1 MHIWKT
7 IRQLPD
13 RTPVPVDLALEA
25 LRPSSPKVILLRL
38 YNAGHLLEELE
49 PNAIMKAAKD
59 YFAAI
64 GEATN
69 QFDKRLAPV
78 ETMTPYLSNPST
90 WARLHTLREE
100 LLALR
105 AALRLESLRAA
116 RRARLA
122 KESPAEAPPTTTPA
136 PAADHQATG
145 PQAAKQGGRPR
156 TQLRQGVEALFL
168 AKLAAG
174 HIDTLLPGNVEMFML
189 ELRRAVNDPEVYDE
203 TKDHIRKLE
212 KRSGR
217 WLVFVHDPPEIDG
230 RPPESNEKPNG
241 YTAADVSKIMHKLR
255 EKHPLE

>member
-25 LRPSSPKVILLRL
+25 LRPSSPKALLLRF

-78 ETMTPYLSNPST
+78 ETMTPYLANPST
-90 WARLHTLREE
+90 WARLHILREE

-116 RRARLA
+116 RRARL
-122 KESPAEAPPTTTPA
+122 ESSA
-136 PAADHQATG
+136 PAD
-145 PQAAKQGGRPR
+145 QGKKDLNPKRER
-156 TQLRQGVEALFL
+156 
-168 AKLAAG
+168 
-174 HIDTLLPGNVEMFML
+174 TLLKFIGALLTMRYTGAAYEKGDARKNVSSMATRLQQDMATANINDDGL
-189 ELRRAVNDPEVYDE
+189 KDRTLRDLIPLAMEAIKENMA
-203 TKDHIRKLE
+203 TE
-212 KRSGR
+212 KGT
-217 WLVFVHDPPEIDG
+217 
-230 RPPESNEKPNG
+230 NC
-241 YTAADVSKIMHKLR
+241 
-255 EKHPLE
+255 

>member
-1 MHIWKT
+1 MHIWKI
-7 IRQLPD
+7 IRQRPD

-25 LRPSSPKVILLRL
+25 LRPSSPKALLLRL
-38 YNAGHLLEELE
+38 HNAGHLLEELE

-78 ETMTPYLSNPST
+78 ETMTPYLSDPST
-90 WARLHTLREE
+90 WARLHILREE

-136 PAADHQATG
+136 AADHQATG

-156 TQLRQGVEALFL
+156 TQLRQGVEALYL
-168 AKLAAG
+168 EKLATG
-174 HIDTLLPGNVEMFML
+174 QTDILLPGAVDDFMKAL
-189 ELRRAVNDPEVYDE
+189 KRSITGPEVCE
-203 TKDHIRKLE
+203 KVAGHIRKLE

-241 YTAADVSKIMHKLR
+241 YTAADISKIMHKLR